1 MAGCAR
7 LFAALRLRFKTRN
20 VIAGR
25 LRAGRRSLHG
35 WRVARPESPGGLS
48 AFRGRHK
55 GALMRRRLCPK
66 EGLFTPSCIAVSS
79 ANLLFFIASFMMV
92 PVLPIY
98 LLDGLHASKSVVGI
112 ILSAYMIGA
121 LVMRPLSGFLADQF
135 PRKILF
141 LVCGILF
148 AAQFE
153 GYLLFNALALVG
165 IVRALHGMS
174 FGALSTSAATLA
186 VDVIPIAKLG
196 TGIGLYGMMGSLA
209 MALGPMIG
217 MLVLEA
223 GSYDAVFITAMGC
236 AAGGILLGLLV
247 KKQRVTASRG
257 EKISLDRFFL
267 KKGTY
272 AFIGLV
278 LMAFVYGLLVNY
290 LSVFARERHVM
301 ANPGYFFLL
310 MSLGLILSRLFAGG
324 MIDKGYIG
332 RLILGGKGTILLA
345 SLLFLFV
352 PTETVFFG
360 SAVAFGLGFGMMSPS
375 YQTLFI
381 NLAEPTRR
389 GTANATYL
397 IAWDVGIGAA
407 VLLGGLIAEISSFD
421 DAFILGL
428 IMLFFSAVLYMKVI
442 GPQYE
447 KNRLR

>member
-1 MAGCAR
+1 
-7 LFAALRLRFKTRN
+7 
-20 VIAGR
+20 
-25 LRAGRRSLHG
+25 
-35 WRVARPESPGGLS
+35 
-48 AFRGRHK
+48 
-55 GALMRRRLCPK
+55 MRRRLCPK
-66 EGLFTPSCIAVSS
+66 EALFTPSFIAVCS

-301 ANPGYFFLL
+301 ANPGYFFLAL
-310 MSLGLILSRLFAGG
+310 EFHSQDIVDKWSQLVTGLPMPL
-324 MIDKGYIG
+324 IDKGYIG

>member
-1 MAGCAR
+1 
-7 LFAALRLRFKTRN
+7 
-20 VIAGR
+20 
-25 LRAGRRSLHG
+25 
-35 WRVARPESPGGLS
+35 
-48 AFRGRHK
+48 
-55 GALMRRRLCPK
+55 MRRRLCPK
-66 EGLFTPSCIAVSS
+66 EALFTPSFIAVCS

-209 MALGPMIG
+209 MALGPMIVCSS
-217 MLVLEA
+217 LRPDHTTPC
-223 GSYDAVFITAMGC
+223 SSPRW
-236 AAGGILLGLLV
+236 AA
-247 KKQRVTASRG
+247 RRAASCSACWSKAARDRQPRR
-257 EKISLDRFFL
+257 KISLDRFFL

>member
-1 MAGCAR
+1 
-7 LFAALRLRFKTRN
+7 
-20 VIAGR
+20 
-25 LRAGRRSLHG
+25 
-35 WRVARPESPGGLS
+35 
-48 AFRGRHK
+48 
-55 GALMRRRLCPK
+55 MRRRLCPK
-66 EGLFTPSCIAVSS
+66 EALFTPSFIAVCS

-165 IVRALHGMS
+165 IVRALHG
-174 FGALSTSAATLA
+174 
-186 VDVIPIAKLG
+186 
-196 TGIGLYGMMGSLA
+196 
-209 MALGPMIG
+209 MIG

>member
-1 MAGCAR
+1 
-7 LFAALRLRFKTRN
+7 
-20 VIAGR
+20 
-25 LRAGRRSLHG
+25 
-35 WRVARPESPGGLS
+35 
-48 AFRGRHK
+48 
-55 GALMRRRLCPK
+55 MRRRLCPK
-66 EGLFTPSCIAVSS
+66 EALFTPSFIAVCS

-121 LVMRPLSGFLADQF
+121 LVMMLPITPRMPLIPLL
-135 PRKILF
+135 ILP
-141 LVCGILF
+141 VS
-148 AAQFE
+148 
-153 GYLLFNALALVG
+153 LALVLL
-165 IVRALHGMS
+165 V
-174 FGALSTSAATLA
+174 AATLA

-407 VLLGGLIAEISSFD
+407 VLLGGLIA
-421 DAFILGL
+421 
-428 IMLFFSAVLYMKVI
+428 M
-442 GPQYE
+442 
-447 KNRLR
+447 R

>member
-1 MAGCAR
+1 
-7 LFAALRLRFKTRN
+7 
-20 VIAGR
+20 
-25 LRAGRRSLHG
+25 
-35 WRVARPESPGGLS
+35 
-48 AFRGRHK
+48 
-55 GALMRRRLCPK
+55 MRRRLCPK
-66 EGLFTPSCIAVSS
+66 EALFTPSFIAVCS

-352 PTETVFFG
+352 PTETVFLWLSRGLRVG
-360 SAVAFGLGFGMMSPS
+360 SGMMSPS

>member
-1 MAGCAR
+1 
-7 LFAALRLRFKTRN
+7 
-20 VIAGR
+20 
-25 LRAGRRSLHG
+25 
-35 WRVARPESPGGLS
+35 
-48 AFRGRHK
+48 
-55 GALMRRRLCPK
+55 MRRRLCPK
-66 EGLFTPSCIAVSS
+66 EALFTPSFIAVCS

-196 TGIGLYGMMGSLA
+196 TGIGLFGAAILMHEQLTA
-209 MALGPMIG
+209 RKLLCIAVALIG
-217 MLVLEA
+217 MVFVSGVADSGLPDAGEA
-223 GSYDAVFITAMGC
+223 K
-236 AAGGILLGLLV
+236 GILLGLLV

>member
-1 MAGCAR
+1 
-7 LFAALRLRFKTRN
+7 
-20 VIAGR
+20 
-25 LRAGRRSLHG
+25 
-35 WRVARPESPGGLS
+35 
-48 AFRGRHK
+48 
-55 GALMRRRLCPK
+55 MRRRLCPK
-66 EGLFTPSCIAVSS
+66 EALFTPSFIAVCS

-267 KKGTY
+267 KKGT
-272 AFIGLV
+272 
-278 LMAFVYGLLVNY
+278 
-290 LSVFARERHVM
+290 
-301 ANPGYFFLL
+301 
-310 MSLGLILSRLFAGG
+310 
-324 MIDKGYIG
+324 
-332 RLILGGKGTILLA
+332 
-345 SLLFLFV
+345 
-352 PTETVFFG
+352 
-360 SAVAFGLGFGMMSPS
+360 
-375 YQTLFI
+375 
-381 NLAEPTRR
+381 
-389 GTANATYL
+389 
-397 IAWDVGIGAA
+397 
-407 VLLGGLIAEISSFD
+407 
-421 DAFILGL
+421 
-428 IMLFFSAVLYMKVI
+428 
-442 GPQYE
+442 
-447 KNRLR
+447 

>member
-1 MAGCAR
+1 
-7 LFAALRLRFKTRN
+7 
-20 VIAGR
+20 
-25 LRAGRRSLHG
+25 
-35 WRVARPESPGGLS
+35 
-48 AFRGRHK
+48 
-55 GALMRRRLCPK
+55 MRRRLCPK
-66 EGLFTPSCIAVSS
+66 EALFTPSFIAVCS

-112 ILSAYMIGA
+112 ILSAYM
-121 LVMRPLSGFLADQF
+121 
-135 PRKILF
+135 
-141 LVCGILF
+141 
-148 AAQFE
+148 
-153 GYLLFNALALVG
+153 G

>member
-1 MAGCAR
+1 
-7 LFAALRLRFKTRN
+7 
-20 VIAGR
+20 
-25 LRAGRRSLHG
+25 
-35 WRVARPESPGGLS
+35 
-48 AFRGRHK
+48 
-55 GALMRRRLCPK
+55 MRRRLCPK
-66 EGLFTPSCIAVSS
+66 EALFTPSFIAVCS

-112 ILSAYMIGA
+112 ILSAYTSMNPA
-121 LVMRPLSGFLADQF
+121 RMVMRPISGFLADQF
-135 PRKILF
+135 PRKMLF

-165 IVRALHGMS
+165 IVAV
-174 FGALSTSAATLA
+174 FGTARHELSARFPPPAATLA

-247 KKQRVTASRG
+247 KKQRVTVSRG

-447 KNRLR
+447 KNKLR

>member
-48 AFRGRHK
+48 AFRGQHK

-66 EGLFTPSCIAVSS
+66 EALFTPSFIAVCS

-310 MSLGLILSRLFAGG
+310 MSLGVSSR
-324 MIDKGYIG
+324 
-332 RLILGGKGTILLA
+332 A
-345 SLLFLFV
+345 S
-352 PTETVFFG
+352 
-360 SAVAFGLGFGMMSPS
+360 
-375 YQTLFI
+375 
-381 NLAEPTRR
+381 
-389 GTANATYL
+389 
-397 IAWDVGIGAA
+397 
-407 VLLGGLIAEISSFD
+407 
-421 DAFILGL
+421 
-428 IMLFFSAVLYMKVI
+428 
-442 GPQYE
+442 
-447 KNRLR
+447 

>member
-1 MAGCAR
+1 
-7 LFAALRLRFKTRN
+7 
-20 VIAGR
+20 
-25 LRAGRRSLHG
+25 
-35 WRVARPESPGGLS
+35 
-48 AFRGRHK
+48 
-55 GALMRRRLCPK
+55 MRRRLCPK
-66 EGLFTPSCIAVSS
+66 EALFTPSFIAVCS

-223 GSYDAVFITAMGC
+223 GSYDARHG
-236 AAGGILLGLLV
+236 
-247 KKQRVTASRG
+247 QRHLPHRVGRG
-257 EKISLDRFFL
+257 
-267 KKGTY
+267 
-272 AFIGLV
+272 
-278 LMAFVYGLLVNY
+278 
-290 LSVFARERHVM
+290 H
-301 ANPGYFFLL
+301 
-310 MSLGLILSRLFAGG
+310 
-324 MIDKGYIG
+324 
-332 RLILGGKGTILLA
+332 
-345 SLLFLFV
+345 
-352 PTETVFFG
+352 
-360 SAVAFGLGFGMMSPS
+360 
-375 YQTLFI
+375 
-381 NLAEPTRR
+381 RR
-389 GTANATYL
+389 GRAPRRAHRGNIQL
-397 IAWDVGIGAA
+397 RRRVHPRPDHA
-407 VLLGGLIAEISSFD
+407 VLLRRAVYEGHRPAIREKQAALRIPSS
-421 DAFILGL
+421 AR
-428 IMLFFSAVLYMKVI
+428 
-442 GPQYE
+442 PP
-447 KNRLR
+447 

>member
-1 MAGCAR
+1 
-7 LFAALRLRFKTRN
+7 
-20 VIAGR
+20 
-25 LRAGRRSLHG
+25 
-35 WRVARPESPGGLS
+35 
-48 AFRGRHK
+48 
-55 GALMRRRLCPK
+55 
-66 EGLFTPSCIAVSS
+66 
-79 ANLLFFIASFMMV
+79 MV

-121 LVMRPLSGFLADQF
+121 LVMRPISGFLADQF
-135 PRKILF
+135 PRKMLF
-141 LVCGILF
+141 LACGILF

-153 GYLLFNALALVG
+153 GYLLFKALALVG

-236 AAGGILLGLLV
+236 AAGGVLLGLLV
-247 KKQRVTASRG
+247 RKQRVTLSRG

-310 MSLGLILSRLFAGG
+310 MSLGLVLSRLFAGG

-332 RLILGGKGTILLA
+332 RLILGGKSAILLA

-421 DAFILGL
+421 HAFILGL

-447 KNRLR
+447 KNKLR

>member
-1 MAGCAR
+1 M
-7 LFAALRLRFKTRN
+7 
-20 VIAGR
+20 
-25 LRAGRRSLHG
+25 
-35 WRVARPESPGGLS
+35 
-48 AFRGRHK
+48 
-55 GALMRRRLCPK
+55 
-66 EGLFTPSCIAVSS
+66 
-79 ANLLFFIASFMMV
+79 
-92 PVLPIY
+92 
-98 LLDGLHASKSVVGI
+98 
-112 ILSAYMIGA
+112 
-121 LVMRPLSGFLADQF
+121 
-135 PRKILF
+135 
-141 LVCGILF
+141 
-148 AAQFE
+148 
-153 GYLLFNALALVG
+153 G

-447 KNRLR
+447 KNKLR

>member
-1 MAGCAR
+1 M
-7 LFAALRLRFKTRN
+7 T
-20 VIAGR
+20 V
-25 LRAGRRSLHG
+25 
-35 WRVARPESPGGLS
+35 
-48 AFRGRHK
+48 
-55 GALMRRRLCPK
+55 
-66 EGLFTPSCIAVSS
+66 
-79 ANLLFFIASFMMV
+79 
-92 PVLPIY
+92 
-98 LLDGLHASKSVVGI
+98 
-112 ILSAYMIGA
+112 
-121 LVMRPLSGFLADQF
+121 
-135 PRKILF
+135 
-141 LVCGILF
+141 
-148 AAQFE
+148 
-153 GYLLFNALALVG
+153 
-165 IVRALHGMS
+165 
-174 FGALSTSAATLA
+174 
-186 VDVIPIAKLG
+186 
-196 TGIGLYGMMGSLA
+196 
-209 MALGPMIG
+209 
-217 MLVLEA
+217 
-223 GSYDAVFITAMGC
+223 
-236 AAGGILLGLLV
+236 
-247 KKQRVTASRG
+247 SRG